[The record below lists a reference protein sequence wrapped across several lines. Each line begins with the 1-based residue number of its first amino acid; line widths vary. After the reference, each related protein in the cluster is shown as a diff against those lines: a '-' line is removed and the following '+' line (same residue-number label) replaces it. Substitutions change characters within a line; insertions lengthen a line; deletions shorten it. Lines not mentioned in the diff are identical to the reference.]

1 MHLFSSSGTI
11 KKYNTIKDIM
21 MEFYEKRLELYEKR
35 REYQLDQLKKAL
47 ELISYKVKFILM
59 VVEKKLIINN
69 RKKKDIEVD
78 LEKHKFPKLGEPVS
92 YNYLLSLPIY
102 NLTYEKIEELKKQEK
117 DKQSE
122 YDTLLSLSSS
132 DIWKTELQELLELL

>member
-1 MHLFSSSGTI
+1 MSYKIIGKYI
-11 KKYNTIKDIM
+11 KKLNFQIPSPKTFFLLAKDISNYKINIDIKS
-21 MEFYEKRLELYEKR
+21 E
-35 REYQLDQLKKAL
+35 QLK
-47 ELISYKVKFILM
+47 ER
-59 VVEKKLIINN
+59 IIEVQTTLNLLP
-69 RKKKDIEVD
+69 IEVD

-122 YDTLLSLSSS
+122 YDTLSSLSSS